1 MENLRRI
8 VTGHNK
14 NGKSIVMIDGKPSRT
29 IGEDVGGLFEVWNTD
44 GKEINSF
51 SNEDKADKDIILSPI
66 ENGTK
71 FRYNRR

>member
-66 ENGTK
+66 EKWN
-71 FRYNRR
+71 

>member
-29 IGEDVGGLFEVWNTD
+29 IGEDVGGLFEVWNTC
-44 GKEINSF
+44 
-51 SNEDKADKDIILSPI
+51 LLYTSPSP
-66 ENGTK
+66 
-71 FRYNRR
+71 RD